1 MWPAFN
7 KISGLLSFRQV
18 SLGRNTRYMLRIS
31 RAEEARSMQDL
42 FPLSLCDGEL
52 WKSALGPLQVLP
64 DASFPCALLSLLCA
78 PSVQ

>member
-31 RAEEARSMQDL
+31 HAEEARSMQDL
-42 FPLSLCDGEL
+42 FSLSLCDREL
-52 WKSALGPLQVLP
+52 SKSAPGPLQVLP
-64 DASFPCALLSLLCA
+64 DASFPCALLSLLCT